1 MEVYQVF
8 LKTKLFVKASCVDPR
23 KTLFVGQWKSHFL
36 KEGSMFP
43 RSLQPYRSPAE
54 KFLYSLHILLNIKS
68 AEQKEA

>member
-1 MEVYQVF
+1 MEAYQVF
-8 LKTKLFVKASCVDPR
+8 LKTKLLRLHVLIPERHC
-23 KTLFVGQWKSHFL
+23 LWGQWKSHFL

-43 RSLQPYRSPAE
+43 QSLQPYRSPAE